1 MTNSCM
7 VELVSPSGVALKL
20 FLTQRVH
27 PRSAFCSFIT
37 LTDAILRAEI
47 HEYVQLYTAAAT
59 NAIRAG
65 FDGVELHGANGYLI
79 DQFLQDVSNKR
90 TDEYGGSVENRCR
103 FALEVIESVV
113 KAIGVNKVAI
123 RLSPWSTF
131 QDMGMKDP
139 KPTFAYLVSRI
150 AEAHPDFAY
159 VHVVEPRV
167 EGNLDRIVLEAESN
181 DFLRSIWAP
190 RPFITAGGFTRDT
203 AFEAA
208 EKTGELVAFGRFFI
222 SNPDLPLRLAK
233 NLPIIKGN
241 RDTIIFL
248 SLPKDISTTLASM
261 RQLRGY
267 RFLPLFHSLVNITN
281 GKQKKR
287 DDPDNYN
294 GWRHEILNKVNMV
307 EDTLVLKFIDKYV
320 PGGKP
325 YRARKTAIDDP
336 FAPLWTEHLLRNEFH
351 MYPHL
356 VTGLNQLCKGM
367 PRGSHL
373 LFVEAHS
380 VMFGSPF
387 PDWTTSHGKIS
398 PDIAAL
404 KPGVKNA
411 NVFNNDNNKWKHV
424 SLIVEVKNCRHAD
437 PVMSESEEAQKNLM
451 QMSKVACRLMLEQA
465 SLCCFVLGIYG
476 KKAHIYR
483 YDHASAI
490 ASEAFD
496 YREYPDYIRRFLW
509 NFANPVSGL
518 ETLGQDDL
526 SSKPTGRDMLWARDV
541 SGDNCTPSDIDHN
554 RWVTVPS
561 STRNGRD
568 EDYLLLRVLSM
579 NYRMFS
585 RATIV
590 REALKRGDMSGKR
603 YIIKE
608 LSRQVVRS
616 DETVFYKHIKEYC
629 ERTKTPLFGIGDLVC
644 GADLG
649 AREVAAG
656 KDRKHRES
664 AHPELGK
671 RSHMRL
677 VLGTVGR
684 QLKNFLRTWQF
695 IFAIH
700 DAILGHQLAY
710 MAGILHRDVS
720 PGNVMITEESKRFKG
735 FITDFDY
742 SSLIDSS
749 ADGGTPLTSD
759 ELSVLSSRDAEL
771 RERTGTFAF
780 LALELLNLA
789 PGQSVTHSVHHDMES
804 FYWLLIWIVLR
815 HTEHTHF
822 KVNGACHEVFR
833 SGDEA
838 SAAHAKQAFI
848 VSDRPIEVKGNK
860 PLSHLLS
867 TLWHLMTQT
876 VKSAINPRPARLTHA
891 EMLRA
896 FKEALD
902 MDGWPE
908 NDTAIP
914 FKPPQSSPNSP
925 KQSRRKTT
933 TKRGR
938 ATVSGSS
945 EEVPVS
951 KKTKTAR
958 RFDNEENDDIEDL

>member
-1 MTNSCM
+1 MSDASITF
-7 VELVSPSGVALKL
+7 SGWASSSSMSRL
-20 FLTQRVH
+20 
-27 PRSAFCSFIT
+27 
-37 LTDAILRAEI
+37 DA
-47 HEYVQLYTAAAT
+47 T
-59 NAIRAG
+59 
-65 FDGVELHGANGYLI
+65 
-79 DQFLQDVSNKR
+79 
-90 TDEYGGSVENRCR
+90 
-103 FALEVIESVV
+103 
-113 KAIGVNKVAI
+113 
-123 RLSPWSTF
+123 
-131 QDMGMKDP
+131 P
-139 KPTFAYLVSRI
+139 KSR
-150 AEAHPDFAY
+150 
-159 VHVVEPRV
+159 
-167 EGNLDRIVLEAESN
+167 
-181 DFLRSIWAP
+181 
-190 RPFITAGGFTRDT
+190 
-203 AFEAA
+203 
-208 EKTGELVAFGRFFI
+208 K
-222 SNPDLPLRLAK
+222 
-233 NLPIIKGN
+233 
-241 RDTIIFL
+241 
-248 SLPKDISTTLASM
+248 
-261 RQLRGY
+261 
-267 RFLPLFHSLVNITN
+267 SLVNITN

-287 DDPDNYN
+287 YDPDNYN

-307 EDTLVLKFIDKYV
+307 EDTPVLKFIDKYV

-387 PDWTTSHGKIS
+387 PDWTPSHGKIS

-411 NVFNNDNNKWKHV
+411 NAFNNDNNKWKHV
-424 SLIVEVKNCRHAD
+424 SLIVEVKSCMHVD
-437 PVMSESEEAQKNLM
+437 PVMSESEEAQKTLM

-509 NFANPVSGL
+509 NFANPKSGL

-526 SSKPTGRDMLWARDV
+526 SSKPTERDMLWARDV
-541 SGDNCTPSDIDHN
+541 SGDDCTPADIDHN

-590 REALKRGDMSGKR
+590 REALKRGDISGKR

-608 LSRQVVRS
+608 SWRQVVRS
-616 DETVFYKHIKEYC
+616 DETVFYKRIKEYC
-629 ERTKTPLFGIGDLVC
+629 DRTKTPLFGIGDLVC
-644 GADLG
+644 GVDLG
-649 AREVAAG
+649 AREVGAAT
-656 KDRKHRES
+656 DSSEYFHRTVSSEHRES
-664 AHPELGK
+664 AHPKLGE

-684 QLKNFLRTWQF
+684 QLKNFLRTWQLTY
-695 IFAIH
+695 AIH

-710 MAGILHRDVS
+710 KAGVLHRDVS
-720 PGNVMITEESKRFKG
+720 PGNVMISEETKAFKG
-735 FITDFDY
+735 FILDFDY
-742 SSLIDSS
+742 SSLIDSF

-759 ELSVLSSRDAEL
+759 ELAVLSSRDAEL

-780 LALELLNLA
+780 LAFELLNLA
-789 PGQSVTHSVHHDMES
+789 PGETVVHTVHHDLQS

-815 HTEHTHF
+815 HTAHTHF
-822 KVNGACHEVFR
+822 KGNDACHEVFP

-838 SAAHAKQAFI
+838 SAASSKISFMM
-848 VSDRPIEVKGNK
+848 SKKPIEVKGNR

-867 TLWHLMTQT
+867 RLSRLVAGSVESVHIPQPTH
-876 VKSAINPRPARLTHA
+876 LTHM

-908 NDTAIP
+908 DDAAIP
-914 FKPPQSSPNSP
+914 FKPSNTNVP
-925 KQSRRKTT
+925 KQSRRNTT

-938 ATVSGSS
+938 ATVSGTHQLLKSGTLYKGAKYLIITRS
-945 EEVPVS
+945 KCCANENWVPRQFA
-951 KKTKTAR
+951 THIRDQFHDNMMTAR
-958 RFDNEENDDIEDL
+958 KRTELGPDAALVLAVRRNATDRQPLRDERVEVDRRIACEQNDEQLAAEASLQSVRLVDFGAVNVHLGDELLRELLLRGQRREGDEAVAHGIGKLDA